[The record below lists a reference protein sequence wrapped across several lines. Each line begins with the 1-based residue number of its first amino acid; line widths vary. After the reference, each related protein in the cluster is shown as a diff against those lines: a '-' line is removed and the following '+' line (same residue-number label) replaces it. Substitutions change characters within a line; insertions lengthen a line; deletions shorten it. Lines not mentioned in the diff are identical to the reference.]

1 MVIFY
6 YNDEVFKGEV
16 SMIKNIIG
24 GIAVGIANVI
34 PGVSGGTMMVIL
46 GIFNRMMDA
55 ISGIFKKEN
64 PNRKEDIIF
73 IFQVLVGAGVGI
85 IGFAKILEVLFEYY
99 PTQTIYWFIGLI
111 AFSIPLFLK
120 GKMKGEKLV
129 IIPFICGLAIIFGL
143 EFLNPGEGKVVV
155 NPDFPALSAGLF
167 VKMIIIG
174 AVSGA
179 TMIMPG
185 VSGSMVLLILGEYY
199 LFKSYL
205 ANVTSFSLDVIM
217 PLGFMAIGIAVGIV
231 VSAKLCSYF
240 TKTHK
245 AGFLSLI
252 LGLIVASSLVLIPFD
267 VSYNLSLVVTSI
279 IAVIFGGIIVL
290 GLSKIQ

>member
-1 MVIFY
+1 MV
-6 YNDEVFKGEV
+6 
-16 SMIKNIIG
+16 KNIIG

-46 GIFNRMMDA
+46 GIFNRMMEA
-55 ISGIFKKEN
+55 ISGVFKREN
-64 PNRKEDIIF
+64 PNRKDDIIF
-73 IFQVLVGAGVGI
+73 ILQVLLGAGIGI
-85 IGFAKILEVLFEYY
+85 VGFAKILEVLFNYY

-120 GKMKGEKLV
+120 GEMKGQKLA

-143 EFLNPGEGKVVV
+143 EYLNPGKGDLVV
-155 NPDFPALSAGLF
+155 NPEFPALSTQLF
-167 VKMIIIG
+167 IKMVIIG
-174 AVSGA
+174 AIAGA

-205 ANVTSFSLDVIM
+205 ANVTSFSLDVLM
-217 PLGFMAIGIAVGIV
+217 PLGFMGIGIALGIV
-231 VSAKLCSYF
+231 ISAKLCSYF

-267 VSYNLSLVVTSI
+267 VSYNITLVVTSF
-279 IAVIFGGIIVL
+279 ASMVFGGVIVL